1 MEAAP
6 AGREEEILMSR
17 KMLRVLAVL
26 SLVTL
31 SAATVHASRR
41 SLSSGESAVMSA
53 WEWIAGW
60 FHDGTGLSAVW
71 GEEGSQMDPNGLR
84 TDEGPG
90 MDPNG
95 LKTDEG
101 RAMDPNG

>member
-1 MEAAP
+1 MAAAP

-31 SAATVHASRR
+31 SAATVHASGR
-41 SLSSGESAVMSA
+41 SFSRSEAGLTPA

-60 FHDGTGLSAVW
+60 LHDVTGLSVMW
-71 GEEGSQMDPNGLR
+71 GEEGSQMDPNG
-84 TDEGPG
+84 
-90 MDPNG
+90 
-95 LKTDEG
+95 
-101 RAMDPNG
+101 